1 MSTQY
6 PDPESEAAARAAQI
20 AAVSIALIE
29 AVARLRE
36 ERASLRLS
44 DQDQNAV
51 SMRAARLTD
60 QAAATATWAPALD
73 RRWLAQADTHALLD
87 AWAPAAAW
95 ADTDPEAA
103 RALRAV
109 ESQLT
114 RTHPAAM
121 GSYRAAVAAGSSPTA
136 AMQDAAISFAQDR
149 QVTATTQAS
158 PDLAARAPRTTP
170 PAHKPRRR

>member
-6 PDPESEAAARAAQI
+6 PDPESEAAARAAQV

-29 AVARLRE
+29 AVARLRA
-36 ERASLRLS
+36 ERAALRLS

-121 GSYRAAVAAGSSPTA
+121 GSYRAAVTAGSTPSA
-136 AMQDAAISFAQDR
+136 AMQDSAISFAQDR
-149 QVTATTQAS
+149 QATATTQAS
-158 PDLAARAPRTTP
+158 SDLAARPRTTP